1 MTFLYPPDIYIYS
14 TAYGNNLLHLPPNAT
29 AQPPVLTQRL
39 TAAEVRL
46 LEKGYFVSA
55 CMKCECVCAYFFP
68 GYSILTTLQLSECYI
83 RLNPEVSSNFLKII
97 FMCGMDISLH
107 VCLCVVCMPGSCGS
121 QERKLDVLGLE
132 LQVVMSGYVVL
143 GTEAG
148 SFGGAARTFHPW
160 AISPAP

>member
-14 TAYGNNLLHLPPNAT
+14 IAYGNNLLHLPPNAT

-39 TAAEVRL
+39 PAAEARL
-46 LEKGYFVSA
+46 LEKDTLFLLVWSVS
-55 CMKCECVCAYFFP
+55 VCAYFFP

-97 FMCGMDISLH
+97 FMCGTGISLH